1 VRFRE
6 YANLGEMTTIA
17 KRSWPPG
24 AYRVAAVGAAA
35 APVLGSTVLASTVL
49 AISVVLS
56 AAPAAG
62 AAVYPHSPHPAQA
75 TAERDIL
82 RARPLRVAGP
92 SPTTAPPTRVPPT
105 TVPPTTVPPTTPRRP
120 APREAARPWTLT
132 VPSIGLATEVTT
144 LGGPAGP
151 ASLASLALPVP
162 PLAKAALEAGWYRFT
177 AVPGAPGNAVIAGHV
192 DTYGGPAVFYNLY
205 RLRPGDRVYVT
216 AGGTRRRFDVTWIRE
231 LPKQRFPVN
240 RVFGATRRPML
251 WLITCGGA
259 FDYKTRHYLDNI
271 VVAAILSPPAVRHPG
286 NPGKPGGKR
295 SQDHQEAVR

>member
-1 VRFRE
+1 
-6 YANLGEMTTIA
+6 
-17 KRSWPPG
+17 
-24 AYRVAAVGAAA
+24 
-35 APVLGSTVLASTVL
+35 VLA
-49 AISVVLS
+49 

-75 TAERDIL
+75 AAERDIV
-82 RARPLRVAGP
+82 RARPLRAAGR
-92 SPTTAPPTRVPPT
+92 PPAAVPPAAVPPT
-105 TVPPTTVPPTTPRRP
+105 TGRQPPARK
-120 APREAARPWTLT
+120 AARPWTLT

-192 DTYGGPAVFYNLY
+192 DTYSGPAVFYNLY

-216 AGGTRRRFDVTWIRE
+216 AGGARRRFDVTWIRE

-240 RVFGATRRPML
+240 RVFGATHRPML

-271 VVAAILSPPAVRHPG
+271 VVAAILSPPAVKHPG
-286 NPGKPGGKR
+286 NPGKR
-295 SQDHQEAVR
+295 SQDHLEAVR